1 VLRYNGAASSVIL
14 LPVDL
19 PIRSWPV
26 AIVTL
31 KGRTINPVVQTFV
44 DCVRDVSK
52 PLAIQNLVAAATKG
66 EVVVTTHSANHNGP
80 MTRADRVAEELG
92 RLEGVGKAEG
102 GRIAWR
108 VKTPS
113 DPATRRGRT
122 ETNCSPLPWPPVQP
136 LPVAAYRFLPT

>member
-1 VLRYNGAASSVIL
+1 VHGASVISACAYADGIAVVIVVCRLDHHEMEQPSCKTRRDKYWFAPACSQLGRFVSADSRSVLRYNGAASSVIL

-52 PLAIQNLVAAATKG
+52 AIGNTKLRCRKFKNP
-66 EVVVTTHSANHNGP
+66 EAPAVK
-80 MTRADRVAEELG
+80 REAEEDWG
-92 RLEGVGKAEG
+92 R
-102 GRIAWR
+102 
-108 VKTPS
+108 
-113 DPATRRGRT
+113 
-122 ETNCSPLPWPPVQP
+122 
-136 LPVAAYRFLPT
+136 